1 MTSRSFLVSGLFL
14 LLLAVALGA
23 FGAHALKAVLS
34 DQQLQVWRTANDYQF
49 YHALGLVG
57 LGIWAQ
63 SQPSSGWITLCGY
76 SLLLGVVLFSGSL
89 YVMLLS
95 GMSAL
100 GMITPLG
107 GVLFMLGWLCWLVAV
122 FRQPQSS

>member
-57 LGIWAQ
+57 LGIWAR
-63 SQPSSGWITLCGY
+63 SQPSSGWIILCGY

-122 FRQPQSS
+122 FRQPRSS